1 MKVIHVLSK
10 EMLAYTSGQSRF

>member
-10 EMLAYTSGQSRF
+10 EMLAYISGQSRF